1 MSPDTPP
8 PPPPFSNTPAF
19 NPAAPRPVAPPRN
32 SGAAVASLILGI
44 ASLACLCFTALPG
57 LICGFIGLANIG
69 KSNGQLKGRGL
80 AILGIILS
88 LVLPI
93 AGLAAWVAVGG
104 KQLSEN
110 PMFKE
115 LLGAGKTAFQAATRG
130 TEIAAALKAHADAND
145 GRLPA
150 SLEELVVGGALD
162 ASKLTNPADGSPGF
176 WTLTE
181 PGAVLADLPA
191 KTVIARGGPITAQG
205 ESLEVA
211 VYADG
216 TVTPREI
223 TAAAGP
229 EAHGGE
235 GPSELPGATAPAE
248 AGTAVPEPAVP
259 PAAPDR

>member
-1 MSPDTPP
+1 M
-8 PPPPFSNTPAF
+8 
-19 NPAAPRPVAPPRN
+19 
-32 SGAAVASLILGI
+32 ASLILGI
-44 ASLACLCFTALPG
+44 TSLACLCVTALPG

-130 TEIAAALKAHADAND
+130 TEIAAALKAHADANG

-150 SLEELVVGGALD
+150 SLEELVVSGGLD
-162 ASKLTNPADGSPGF
+162 AAKLTNPADGSPGF
-176 WTLTE
+176 WKLTE

-223 TAAAGP
+223 TPAGGP
-229 EAHGGE
+229 DAPDAAHGGE
-235 GPSELPGATAPAE
+235 GPSELPGATTPAE
-248 AGTAVPEPAVP
+248 SIPSLPTPAEP